1 MSDHDRSAGG
11 TSIDTVRVEID
22 DVVARVTIDRPSA
35 QNALSPPVI
44 DGLNAAV
51 DAALDR
57 RCAVFVLRGAGGSL
71 SAGADLPFLQSLLGD
86 PVAVD
91 SYVASIGAVLDR
103 IETAPFVSVA
113 VVGGYALAG
122 GCEILLACDL
132 GVVAHGAKIGDRHLE
147 YGLLPGA
154 GGSVRLPR
162 AVPGPVARRLLYT
175 GEIVDGATAAAWGL
189 VSHVAPDAELE
200 TTVDTLV
207 ARLSRHSPEALAG
220 MKRLY
225 RQATAEPGIPIDEAL
240 GAERAVLVGHVTG
253 SAAAAEGLAAFRE
266 RRPPR
271 FRGPGGDGATGRQA
285 QR

>member
-1 MSDHDRSAGG
+1 MTAQ
-11 TSIDTVRVEID
+11 VLVEID
-22 DVVARVTIDRPSA
+22 DLVARVTIDRPSA

-51 DAALDR
+51 DAALER
-57 RCAVFVLRGAGGSL
+57 GCAVFVLRGAGGSL
-71 SAGADLPFLQSLLGD
+71 SAGADLPFLATLLDD
-86 PVAVD
+86 PDAVD

-103 IETAPFVSVA
+103 IEAAPFVSIA

-132 GVVAHGAKIGDRHLE
+132 AVVAQGARIGDRHLE

-162 AVPGPVARRLLYT
+162 AVPGPIARRLLYT
-175 GEIVDGATAAAWGL
+175 GEIVDGATAAGWGL
-189 VSHVAPDAELE
+189 VSHVAPEAELDGC
-200 TTVDTLV
+200 VDSLV

-225 RQATAEPGIPIDEAL
+225 RQAIAEPGVPARDTLA
-240 GAERAVLVGHVTG
+240 AERAVLVEHVTG

-271 FRGPGGDGATGRQA
+271 FRETP
-285 QR
+285 

>member
-1 MSDHDRSAGG
+1 MSVLLDL
-11 TSIDTVRVEID
+11 D
-22 DVVARVTIDRPSA
+22 DAVARVTIDRPSA
-35 QNALSPPVI
+35 RNALSPPVI

-57 RCAVFVLRGAGGSL
+57 GCAVFVLRGSGGSL
-71 SAGADLPFLQSLLGD
+71 SAGADLPFLQTLLDD
-86 PVAVD
+86 PDAVG

-103 IETAPFVSVA
+103 IEAAPFVSVA

-132 GVVAHGAKIGDRHLE
+132 AVVAENARIGDRHLE

-175 GEIVDGATAAAWGL
+175 GEIVDGATAAGWGL
-189 VSHVAPDAELE
+189 VSHVAPESELDAC
-200 TTVDTLV
+200 VDALV
-207 ARLSRHSPEALAG
+207 ARLARHAPQALAG

-225 RQATAEPGIPIDEAL
+225 RQSTAEPGVGTGEAL
-240 GAERAVLVGHVTG
+240 AAERAVLVQHLTG

-271 FRGPGGDGATGRQA
+271 FRETP
-285 QR
+285 